1 MLYVPQITEAT
12 AEIAAR
18 VGGEQAG
25 KGIILPL
32 ADLPIGACA
41 LELGYAAGTANI
53 RDFGRIPG
61 LQVKQI

>member
-25 KGIILPL
+25 KEIILPL
-32 ADLPIGACA
+32 ADLPIGAA
-41 LELGYAAGTANI
+41 LWNSAMRPAPPTSGILAGFRAC
-53 RDFGRIPG
+53 
-61 LQVKQI
+61 K